1 MPIVLQLKTSDA
13 SLGDAQTQRV
23 EVASRLTIGRGADN
37 GLVLPDPE
45 RQLSKNHCVITFDGT
60 AGWVVDTS
68 TNGVFINENPDRLPR
83 DVPTPIAEG
92 SVLRLGGYR
101 ITVAAVAPAI
111 SAGSLNGEG
120 GTKPAHDDGLFGDPL
135 ASPPPTGSIPARA
148 EGALAPV
155 IPEDFDL
162 FGSKDNPPKWHGP
175 SQPDHTPAEQ
185 VFFTPP
191 RVTREKIP
199 DDWDLSSSSG
209 GARTAE
215 LRPAQHDFVE
225 PARDLPRPAPIGG
238 SREIAPDTAITSFLN
253 AAGLGGTPLSE
264 GERLRIMQVAGE
276 VLVAMI
282 KGLSEILAAR
292 ATTKQEFRIERTMI
306 EATRNNPL
314 KFADGPS
321 EAMRALLLGRMQGFL
336 SGKEAV
342 DQAIGDIKRHEL
354 AMVAG
359 MQMALATVIARFD
372 PEQLEKQLEQ
382 RSLIEGILPAA
393 RKARNWELFTALY
406 KEIATELEDDFQRA
420 FGAEFAR
427 AYSKQTERR

>member
-1 MPIVLQLKTSDA
+1 MPIVLQLKTSNP
-13 SLGDAQTQRV
+13 SLGEAKTQRV

-45 RQLSKNHCVITFDGT
+45 RQLSKNHCVITFDGI

-83 DVPTPIAEG
+83 DVPTPLAEG
-92 SVLRLGGYR
+92 SVLRLGAYQ

-111 SAGSLNGEG
+111 SAASVNGEG
-120 GTKPAHDDGLFGDPL
+120 SSRPAHDDGLFGDPL
-135 ASPPPTGSIPARA
+135 ASPPMAATPART

-162 FGSKDNPPKWHGP
+162 FGLKDKAPKWHGP
-175 SQPDHTPAEQ
+175 SQPDNTPAEQ

-191 RVTREKIP
+191 RMTREKIP

-209 GARTAE
+209 ARTVE
-215 LRPAQHDFVE
+215 LRPAQPDFAE
-225 PARDLPRPAPIGG
+225 PARELPRPALAGG
-238 SREIAPDTAITSFLN
+238 SREIAPDAAITAFLN
-253 AAGLGGTPLSE
+253 TVGLGGTPLSE
-264 GERLRIMQVAGE
+264 SERVRIMQVAGE
-276 VLVAMI
+276 VLVATI

-306 EATRNNPL
+306 EAARNNPL
-314 KFADGPS
+314 KFADGSS
-321 EAMRALLLGRMQGFL
+321 EAMRALLLGRTQGFL

-342 DQAIGDIKRHEL
+342 DQAIGDIKSHEL

-359 MQMALATVIARFD
+359 MQNALATVIARFD
-372 PEQLEKQLEQ
+372 PHQLEKRLDQ

-406 KEIATELEDDFQRA
+406 KEIATELEDDFQKA
-420 FGAEFAR
+420 FGAAFAR
-427 AYSKQTERR
+427 AYSKQTGRL

>member
-1 MPIVLQLKTSDA
+1 MPIVLQLKTSDP
-13 SLGDAQTQRV
+13 SLGEAKTQRM

-37 GLVLPDPE
+37 ELVLPDPE
-45 RQLSKNHCVITFDGT
+45 RQLSKNHCVITFDGN
-60 AGWVVDTS
+60 AGWIVDTS

-83 DVPTPIAEG
+83 DVPTPLAEG
-92 SVLRLGGYR
+92 NVLRLGGYQ
-101 ITVAAVAPAI
+101 ITVAAVSPAI
-111 SAGSLNGEG
+111 STGSLNGEG
-120 GTKPAHDDGLFGDPL
+120 STRSAHDDGPFGDPL
-135 ASPPPTGSIPARA
+135 ASPPTTSMRARG
-148 EGALAPV
+148 EGALGPV

-162 FGSKDNPPKWHGP
+162 FGLKDNPPKWQGP

-209 GARTAE
+209 GARTVE
-215 LRPAQHDFVE
+215 LRPAQPDLVE
-225 PARDLPRPAPIGG
+225 PARDLPRPLPIGG
-238 SREIAPDTAITSFLN
+238 VREISPDAGINAFLKAVGLSGTA
-253 AAGLGGTPLSE
+253 LSE
-264 GERLRIMQVAGE
+264 SERLRVMQVAGD

-282 KGLSEILAAR
+282 KGLSEILASR
-292 ATTKQEFRIERTMI
+292 ASTKQEFRIERTMI
-306 EATRNNPL
+306 EAARNNPL
-314 KFADGPS
+314 KFADSPS

-336 SGKEAV
+336 SGREAV
-342 DQAIGDIKRHEL
+342 DQAIGDIKSHEL

-372 PEQLEKQLEQ
+372 PRQLEKRLDQ

-406 KEIATELEDDFQRA
+406 KEIATELEEDFQKA

-427 AYSKQTERR
+427 AYSKQTERL